1 MRFIRFL
8 SLFFY
13 LPASA
18 SFALHKLVHAPK
30 FESNAALLSLVS
42 KISME
47 SSTASWSEESITSNP
62 RGVLSSFTASV
73 AVTVSSEVGDRT
85 FFITALL
92 ARKYP
97 NKVCVWLGS
106 VSALLIQTSLSVLL
120 GGQALQFLHVSN
132 DSISLVSGC
141 LLIVF
146 ALYSF
151 REALETPEDE
161 DAFSQLNATLIDKES
176 PEISWWPLLTTTFWV
191 VFTAEFGDKSMLS
204 TITLASSM
212 NWGGV
217 FFGVMLAHSLVS
229 LAAVFLGTVLQP
241 YVDERRMNLISGV
254 LFLVIGLSLCIDAF

>member
-1 MRFIRFL
+1 MRFL
-8 SLFFY
+8 TFFFS
-13 LPASA
+13 LPAYG
-18 SFALHKLVHAPK
+18 SFALHQLVHAPK
-30 FESNAALLSLVS
+30 LESKATILSLVS
-42 KISME
+42 KISMD
-47 SSTASWSEESITSNP
+47 SSTARWSEESISSNP

-97 NKVCVWLGS
+97 NKFCVWLGS

-141 LLIVF
+141 LLIIF

-151 REALETPEDE
+151 REALETSEEE
-161 DAFSQLNATLIDKES
+161 DAFSQLNTALINKES
-176 PEISWWPLLTTTFWV
+176 PEISWWALLTTTFWV

-204 TITLASSM
+204 TITLASSF
-212 NWGGV
+212 NWVGV
-217 FFGVMLAHSLVS
+217 FLGVMLAHALVS

-254 LFLVIGLSLCIDAF
+254 LFLVIGLSLCVDAF